1 MLGKPSAACYLPS
14 LGGTV
19 AYRLAQSETCASA
32 LLFWDDLLP
41 SPAASGDV
49 HNRPVVSRICH
60 GAAKWK
66 DCAMTDV
73 PTTPLVPG
81 NSLITAT
88 PEEGRALALMLAR
101 HTIHAMQN
109 QLEVLQNG
117 RAQYAHD
124 PYGLIAASHVV
135 AVEFATV
142 AAANDYWRGKPST

>member
-1 MLGKPSAACYLPS
+1 
-14 LGGTV
+14 
-19 AYRLAQSETCASA
+19 
-32 LLFWDDLLP
+32 
-41 SPAASGDV
+41 
-49 HNRPVVSRICH
+49 
-60 GAAKWK
+60 
-66 DCAMTDV
+66 MTDV

-81 NSLITAT
+81 NSLVTAT

-109 QLEVLQNG
+109 QLELLQNG

-142 AAANDYWRGKPST
+142 AAANDYWRSKPLT